1 MPLPRQILISELLRS
16 RLRDELGQDLG
27 VGHQVWM
34 HPPCHR
40 LLGWSSR
47 PSAFGPR
54 RSVWR
59 LDQLVDWLDG
69 QVEVEGEPADT
80 EQPTLDLLPTLMEA
94 TLLGQQK
101 QPLGRLVD
109 AVVDVQSGSINHYLV
124 ARSDPRLPGS
134 SRWRLE
140 PDRLLDQ
147 QPGQVQSALQEL
159 DDLPLD
165 RASIRQQMVRR
176 SRQIRDQVPDSFDDL
191 EGRLRSFGQRLWD
204 GGEDLIER
212 WRDEEPPVDERRTRS
227 RNRDWDESEDGEDP
241 WICCP
246 P

>member
-47 PSAFGPR
+47 SSSFGPR

-59 LDQLVDWLDG
+59 LDQLVDWLEG

-94 TLLGQQK
+94 TLLGQQ
-101 QPLGRLVD
+101 QEPLGRLVD
-109 AVVDVQSGSINHYLV
+109 AVVDVESGRINHYLV

-140 PDRLLDQ
+140 PARLIDQ
-147 QPGQVQSALQEL
+147 QPGQVQAALQEL

-165 RASIRQQMVRR
+165 RASIRQQMLRR
-176 SRQIRDQVPDSFDDL
+176 SRQIRDQVPDSFDDF
-191 EGRLRSFGQRLWD
+191 EGRLRTFGQRLWD

-212 WRDEEPPVDERRTRS
+212 WRDEEPPLEERRS
-227 RNRDWDESEDGEDP
+227 RDWDDPNEGEDP
-241 WICCP
+241 WI
-246 P
+246 

>member
-59 LDQLVDWLDG
+59 LDQLVDWLEG

-80 EQPTLDLLPTLMEA
+80 EQPTLDLLPTLMES
-94 TLLGQQK
+94 TLLGQQQ

-109 AVVDVQSGSINHYLV
+109 AVVDVQSGRINHYLV

-140 PDRLLDQ
+140 PDRLIDQ
-147 QPGQVQSALQEL
+147 QPGQVQAALQEL

-165 RASIRQQMVRR
+165 RASIRQQMLRR

-204 GGEDLIER
+204 GGEDLVER
-212 WRDEEPPVDERRTRS
+212 WRDEEPPVDERRRS
-227 RNRDWDESEDGEDP
+227 RSRDWDDPDDGEDP
-241 WICCP
+241 WI
-246 P
+246 

>member
-34 HPPCHR
+34 HPPCHC

-59 LDQLVDWLDG
+59 LDQLVDWLEG

-94 TLLGQQK
+94 TLLGQQ
-101 QPLGRLVD
+101 
-109 AVVDVQSGSINHYLV
+109 
-124 ARSDPRLPGS
+124 
-134 SRWRLE
+134 
-140 PDRLLDQ
+140 Q
-147 QPGQVQSALQEL
+147 QLS
-159 DDLPLD
+159 
-165 RASIRQQMVRR
+165 
-176 SRQIRDQVPDSFDDL
+176 
-191 EGRLRSFGQRLWD
+191 
-204 GGEDLIER
+204 LIH
-212 WRDEEPPVDERRTRS
+212 
-227 RNRDWDESEDGEDP
+227 
-241 WICCP
+241 I
-246 P
+246 

>member
-94 TLLGQQK
+94 TLLGQQQ

-212 WRDEEPPVDERRTRS
+212 WRDEEPPVEERRTRS
-227 RNRDWDESEDGEDP
+227 RNRDWDEPEDGEDP
-241 WICCP
+241 WI
-246 P
+246 

>member
-59 LDQLVDWLDG
+59 LDQLVDWLEG

-94 TLLGQQK
+94 TLLGQQQ

-109 AVVDVQSGSINHYLV
+109 AVVDVQSGRINHYLV

-140 PDRLLDQ
+140 PDRLIDQ
-147 QPGQVQSALQEL
+147 QPGQVQAALQEL

-165 RASIRQQMVRR
+165 RASIRQQMLRR

-191 EGRLRSFGQRLWD
+191 EGRLRTFGQRLWD

-212 WRDEEPPVDERRTRS
+212 WRDEEPPLEERRSRS
-227 RNRDWDESEDGEDP
+227 RNRDWDDPDDGEDP
-241 WICCP
+241 WI
-246 P
+246 

>member
-59 LDQLVDWLDG
+59 LDQLVDWLEG

-94 TLLGQQK
+94 TLLGQQQ

-227 RNRDWDESEDGEDP
+227 RNRDWDEPEDGEDP
-241 WICCP
+241 WI
-246 P
+246 

>member
-59 LDQLVDWLDG
+59 LDQLVDWLEG

-80 EQPTLDLLPTLMEA
+80 EQPTLDLLPTLMES
-94 TLLGQQK
+94 TLLGQQQ

-109 AVVDVQSGSINHYLV
+109 AVVDVQSGRINHYLV

-140 PDRLLDQ
+140 PDRLIDQ
-147 QPGQVQSALQEL
+147 QPGQVQAALQEL

-165 RASIRQQMVRR
+165 RASIRQQMLRR
-176 SRQIRDQVPDSFDDL
+176 SRQIRDQVPDSFDDF

-212 WRDEEPPVDERRTRS
+212 WRDEEPPVDERRRRPRS
-227 RNRDWDESEDGEDP
+227 GDWDDPDDGEDP
-241 WICCP
+241 WI
-246 P
+246 

>member
-69 QVEVEGEPADT
+69 QVEVEGDPADT

-227 RNRDWDESEDGEDP
+227 RNRDWDEPEDGEDP
-241 WICCP
+241 WI
-246 P
+246 

>member
-59 LDQLVDWLDG
+59 LDQLVDWLEG

-80 EQPTLDLLPTLMEA
+80 EQPTLDLLTDAGAIQGEIIELLQGSLHLPRLLIDQAIGFQPPPA
-94 TLLGQQK
+94 TARQTGITTGHQ
-101 QPLGRLVD
+101 VVID
-109 AVVDVQSGSINHYLV
+109 ASALHINHRIHQT
-124 ARSDPRLPGS
+124 A
-134 SRWRLE
+134 
-140 PDRLLDQ
+140 
-147 QPGQVQSALQEL
+147 
-159 DDLPLD
+159 
-165 RASIRQQMVRR
+165 
-176 SRQIRDQVPDSFDDL
+176 
-191 EGRLRSFGQRLWD
+191 
-204 GGEDLIER
+204 
-212 WRDEEPPVDERRTRS
+212 
-227 RNRDWDESEDGEDP
+227 
-241 WICCP
+241 
-246 P
+246 

>member
-227 RNRDWDESEDGEDP
+227 RNRDWDEPEDGEDP
-241 WICCP
+241 WI
-246 P
+246 